1 MTATQLALGDCDPA
15 WEPLSHPSVERRRTP
30 ARRPHRDLVDQ
41 LLTRTR
47 KRRITDV
54 PLVGEY
60 L

>member
-15 WEPLSHPSVERRRTP
+15 WQPLWGDDERRYLVTDPRW
-30 ARRPHRDLVDQ
+30 RDLRQQGLSPVQ
-41 LLTRTR
+41 IA
-47 KRRITDV
+47 RITDV